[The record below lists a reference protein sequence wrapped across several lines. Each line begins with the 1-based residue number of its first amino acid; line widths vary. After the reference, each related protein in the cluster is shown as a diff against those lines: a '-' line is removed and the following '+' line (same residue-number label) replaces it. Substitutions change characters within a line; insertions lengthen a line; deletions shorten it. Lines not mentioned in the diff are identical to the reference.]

1 MDPTYFMQSQDLRTT
16 DDDIADPIN
25 ERLTLAER
33 NERLQNQLRSLKED
47 LSHTRD
53 ETGQLLPIAG
63 FSCCLFWYTNL
74 WFFSPAKAQFSRKFW
89 FGRKFC
95 CDLFFFTKSVL
106 YCTFPFYL
114 PRSGLVLQWA
124 TTYFLGDHLLRF
136 SGKADKKTWYLCWKL
151 SSWSCSWSW
160 YHVDR
165 SSTWC

>member
-63 FSCCLFWYTNL
+63 FSCLAHKKLALVENFNL
-74 WFFSPAKAQFSRKFW
+74 VENFA
-89 FGRKFC
+89 
-95 CDLFFFTKSVL
+95 V
-106 YCTFPFYL
+106 
-114 PRSGLVLQWA
+114 
-124 TTYFLGDHLLRF
+124 TYFF
-136 SGKADKKTWYLCWKL
+136 Y
-151 SSWSCSWSW
+151 
-160 YHVDR
+160 
-165 SSTWC
+165 

>member
-63 FSCCLFWYTNL
+63 FSCCLRIYRIFHTW
-74 WFFSPAKAQFSRKFW
+74 AKDDLNVDGLCKKLRDDLFW
-89 FGRKFC
+89 F
-95 CDLFFFTKSVL
+95 S
-106 YCTFPFYL
+106 
-114 PRSGLVLQWA
+114 
-124 TTYFLGDHLLRF
+124 
-136 SGKADKKTWYLCWKL
+136 
-151 SSWSCSWSW
+151 
-160 YHVDR
+160 
-165 SSTWC
+165 

>member
-74 WFFSPAKAQFSRKFW
+74 WFFSPAKARFSRKFW

-95 CDLFFFTKSVL
+95 CDLFFFLLNRYSTVPSLFTCHAAVWSYNGPRPTSWGTIYSVFPERLTKKHDISAESWVPGAVPGV
-106 YCTFPFYL
+106 CFMFIA
-114 PRSGLVLQWA
+114 S
-124 TTYFLGDHLLRF
+124 LL
-136 SGKADKKTWYLCWKL
+136 C
-151 SSWSCSWSW
+151 
-160 YHVDR
+160 
-165 SSTWC
+165 